1 MKLKNKDLISIADLS
16 KEKIQTILELT
27 KKFKEKRIAG
37 LPLKNKTVAMI
48 FEKPSTRTRVSFEV
62 AMYQL
67 GGYPIVLNASEM
79 QLSRGE
85 TVADTAKTLS
95 RYVDAIAIRSYSH
108 SSVAELAKNS
118 SVPVINM
125 LTDREHPCQI
135 LADLFTISEK
145 KDLKNVKIAFVGD
158 GDNNVTNSLI
168 LACSILNI
176 PLNVASP
183 VGYEPKKDVLN
194 LASRLNPKNSIKISN
209 NPKEAVKG
217 IDVVYTDVWISMG
230 AENEREARKKA
241 FKDFQLN
248 SELLKSVGKKDYIVM
263 HCLPAH
269 RGEEITDEII
279 DGKNSVVFDQAENRL
294 HVQKAILY
302 LLLGEI

>member
-16 KEKIQTILELT
+16 KEEIQTILKLT
-27 KKFKEKRIAG
+27 KKFKQKNIAG

-62 AMYQL
+62 AVYHL

-85 TVADTAKTLS
+85 TIADTAKTLS
-95 RYVDAIAIRSYSH
+95 RYVDAVAIRSYSH
-108 SSVAELAKNS
+108 NNVAELARNA

-125 LTDREHPCQI
+125 LTDKEHPCQI

-158 GDNNVTNSLI
+158 GNNNVTNSLI

-183 VGYEPKKDVLN
+183 VGYEPKKEILN
-194 LASRLNPKNSIKISN
+194 LASRLNPENKINISN
-209 NPKEAVKG
+209 NPKEAVKNA
-217 IDVVYTDVWISMG
+217 DVVYTDVWVSMG
-230 AENEREARKKA
+230 TEDEREERKKA

-248 SELLKSVGKKDYIVM
+248 SELLKSVGNNNYIVM

-269 RGEEITDEII
+269 RGEEITDDVI

>member
-16 KEKIQTILELT
+16 REDIQTILELT
-27 KKFKEKRIAG
+27 KKFKQKKIAE

-62 AMYQL
+62 AIYQL

-85 TVADTAKTLS
+85 TIADTAKTLS

-108 SSVAELAKNS
+108 SNVVELAKNS

-125 LTDREHPCQI
+125 LTDREHPCQV

-158 GDNNVTNSLI
+158 GNNNVTNSLI
-168 LACSILNI
+168 FACSILGMS
-176 PLNVASP
+176 LNVASP
-183 VGYEPKKDVLN
+183 VGYEPKKEILN
-194 LASRLNPKNSIKISN
+194 LASKLNPKNKINLFN
-209 NPKEAVKG
+209 NPKEAVKNA
-217 IDVVYTDVWISMG
+217 DVVYTDVWVSMG
-230 AENEREARKKA
+230 AEDEREERKKA

-248 SELLKSVGKKDYIVM
+248 NGLLKCVGKKDYIVM

-269 RGEEITDEII
+269 RGEEITDDVI